1 MAQSMLKRPNELSS
15 CETPLSVPGHFLTKM
30 LHGKQFWPTAGI
42 FLAALAVGLA
52 AAFVLF
58 SRLSG
63 PVDLETVKEGS
74 HTVVDRNGV
83 LLRAFTMPDGR
94 WRLPVQESE
103 VDPRFIA
110 MLIAYED
117 QRFYRHHGVDVLS
130 LGRAALQWASYGHIV
145 SGGSTLTMQAARL
158 LSPRAEK
165 SVGAKVEQ
173 IFRALRIE
181 RQTNKT
187 GVLALYL
194 ALAPYG
200 GNIEGAR
207 AASLAYFGHEPKKLS
222 IAEAALLV
230 ALPQS
235 PETRRPDR
243 FPNAA
248 RAARDIVLD
257 RVYARSIINQAERDA
272 ARREAVPRERRPFPA
287 LAAHASEAEI
297 RRAPQ
302 QRFHRL
308 TLDAKLQAS
317 LENLAQESA
326 ATLGPKLSCAILV
339 VDNESGEIRA
349 HVGSADYFSQE
360 RAGSI
365 DMTLAIRSPG
375 STLKPFIYA
384 LAFDAGIAHPETL
397 LDDRPRHYGSYR
409 PENFDLSFQ
418 GMVTARHALQMS
430 LNVPAISLLDEI
442 GPAQFLAHLRNAGA
456 SAVLP
461 DDTAPGLAAGL
472 GGLGITL
479 LDLAELYVGLARGG
493 DVAALVERAQDA
505 YGEDARRRRI
515 AGPVASFY
523 VADILRGTAPPQNAA
538 FGRIAYKTGTSYGYR
553 DAFAVGFDK
562 AHTIAVWLGRP
573 DNASVPGLIGRQAAA
588 PVLFDAFARLGGA
601 HEFASPPAGVIVSR
615 TASLPPPLRHLRK
628 DAPKTLAAAVT
639 AQLRIAFPP
648 EGAEIDLGL
657 TIPSAQRRSS
667 DALLALKAEGGVLP
681 LRWMVNGVPLGELD
695 MRRHAAWA
703 PDGAG
708 FVRVSVIDAAG
719 ATDSVLVRLE

>member
-1 MAQSMLKRPNELSS
+1 MKRYCLISGILLSS
-15 CETPLSVPGHFLTKM
+15 
-30 LHGKQFWPTAGI
+30 
-42 FLAALAVGLA
+42 LAACLA
-52 AAFVLF
+52 AALVLL
-58 SRLSG
+58 SLSG
-63 PVDLETVKEGS
+63 PVDLAAAAQGS

-94 WRLPVQESE
+94 WRLPVKESD
-103 VDPRFIA
+103 VDPRFLA

-117 QRFYRHHGVDVLS
+117 QRFYRHHGVDFLS
-130 LGRAALQWASYGHIV
+130 LGRAALQWASHGHIV
-145 SGGSTLTMQAARL
+145 SGGSTLTMQVARL
-158 LSPRAEK
+158 LAPRAEK
-165 SVGAKVEQ
+165 SVAAKLDQ
-173 IFRALRIE
+173 IVRAVKIE
-181 RQTNKT
+181 RRTSKR
-187 GVLALYL
+187 GVLDLYL

-200 GNIEGAR
+200 GNIEGVR
-207 AASLAYFGHEPKKLS
+207 AASLAYFGREPKKLS

-248 RAARDIVLD
+248 RAAREIVLD
-257 RVYARSIINQAERDA
+257 RVFARGVIGRAERDA
-272 ARREAVPRERRPFPA
+272 AKREAVPRERRPFPV
-287 LAAHASEAEI
+287 LAAHASEEEL
-297 RRAPQ
+297 RRAPE
-302 QRFHRL
+302 RRLHRL

-317 LENLAQESA
+317 LESLAQESA
-326 ATLGPKLSCAILV
+326 ASLGPKLSCAIFV
-339 VDNESGEIRA
+339 VDNASGEVLA

-365 DMTLAIRSPG
+365 DMTGAIRSPG
-375 STLKPFIYA
+375 SALKPFIYA
-384 LAFDAGIAHPETL
+384 FAFDAGIAHPETL
-397 LDDRPRHYGSYR
+397 LDDRPRHYGSYA

-430 LNVPAISLLDEI
+430 LNVPAVALLDEV
-442 GPAQFLAHLRNAGA
+442 GPAQFVAHLRNAGA
-456 SAVLP
+456 KLILP
-461 DDTAPGLAAGL
+461 DDSAPGLAAGL

-479 LDLAELYVGLARGG
+479 RDLAALYAGLARGG
-493 DVAALVERAQDA
+493 DVPALVETAQDTA
-505 YGEDARRRRI
+505 EANAVRRRI

-523 VADILRGTAPPQNAA
+523 VTDILRGAPPPQNAP

-553 DAFAVGFDK
+553 DAFAIGFDK

-588 PVLFDAFARLGGA
+588 PVLFDAFARLGRSQ
-601 HEFASPPAGVIVSR
+601 EFAPPPKGVIVSH

-648 EGAEIDLGL
+648 EGAEVDLGL
-657 TIPSAQRRSS
+657 TKSAANSSSS
-667 DALLALKAEGGVLP
+667 DARLALKAEGGVLP
-681 LRWMVNGVPLGELD
+681 LRWIVNGVPLGELD
-695 MRRHAAWA
+695 MRRQAAWA

-708 FVRVSVIDAAG
+708 FVRVSVMDAAG
-719 ATDSVLVRLE
+719 ATDSVLVRLQ